1 MFKHSKGL
9 LVQVASIAILSAGF
23 AQFSW
28 AGAIDTNYMIEADAR
43 AASLD
48 RIEVLLTREDV
59 ARQLHTLGVELSA
72 IDERLQGMT
81 LGELAALEGQID
93 QQIAGSG
100 ALGTIGAVFLVL
112 LILELVGVTDIFKSF

>member
-1 MFKHSKGL
+1 MFKTSKVL
-9 LVQVASIAILSAGF
+9 LVQVASVAILSAGF

-28 AGAIDTNYMIEADAR
+28 AGAIDTNYMIKAEAR

-48 RIEVLLTREDV
+48 RIEVLLAREDV
-59 ARQLHTLGVELSA
+59 AKQLHTLGVELSA

-93 QQIAGSG
+93 QQIAGGG

-112 LILELVGVTDIFKSF
+112 MILELVGVTDIFKSF